1 MPLTAFDH
9 VNIRTANLDAM
20 VAWYGEVLGLHPGP
34 RPDFPFA
41 GAWLYLG
48 DTAVIHLVAAD
59 PPPAPGESLGI
70 EHVSFRATDHA
81 GFIATLEARVIPHRT
96 VTVEAVGL
104 ALVNIHDPDG
114 NHLHIDFPLA
124 EAGD

>member
-1 MPLTAFDH
+1 MTLTAFDH

-20 VAWYGEVLGLHPGP
+20 VAWYGAVLGLHPGP

-48 DTAVIHLVAAD
+48 ERAILHLVAAD

-70 EHVSFRATDHA
+70 EHFAFRATDYA
-81 GFIATLEARVIPHRT
+81 AFKTTLEARAIPYRL
-96 VTVEAVGL
+96 VQIDAVGL
-104 ALVNIHDPDG
+104 VLVNIHDPDG
-114 NHLHIDFPLA
+114 NHIHIDFPA
-124 EAGD
+124 SDVS

>member
-81 GFIATLEARVIPHRT
+81 GFIATLEARAIPHRP

-104 ALVNIHDPDG
+104 SLFYTHSPDV
-114 NHLHIDFPLA
+114 NHLHLDFPLA
-124 EAGD
+124 